1 MPYQDRGVAV
11 SRKIY
16 TLFTCLDVETY
27 EEVAP
32 KIEYWTE
39 WAFSQQ
45 LTTVDKLVEHLS
57 DLAWTTYRCPASFA
71 RFLREFRDSPRRSPQ
86 AKLFVKEFC
95 ARVFWWFAAASA
107 EDLAMAWQKD
117 TVAGG
122 GGCGF
127 VEAASFIG
135 HLIEYDMLDHKLV
148 RQHLVKPLTT
158 HHYSQPG
165 APEELVR
172 VYAVGRLFVAAGTP
186 LLQGLLEPEDVRL
199 CFKMLEIRLT
209 RDGTTKLEVQCATH
223 PDASRMNPLTR
234 GPGTSHDPCR
244 VVAAEGPRGRT

>member
-1 MPYQDRGVAV
+1 
-11 SRKIY
+11 
-16 TLFTCLDVETY
+16 
-27 EEVAP
+27 
-32 KIEYWTE
+32 
-39 WAFSQQ
+39 
-45 LTTVDKLVEHLS
+45 
-57 DLAWTTYRCPASFA
+57 
-71 RFLREFRDSPRRSPQ
+71 
-86 AKLFVKEFC
+86 
-95 ARVFWWFAAASA
+95 
-107 EDLAMAWQKD
+107 MAWQKD

-186 LLQGLLEPEDVRL
+186 LLQGLLEPEDVRV

-223 PDASRMNPLTR
+223 PDPSRMNPLTR